1 MTTYTVTRHPHGVA
15 ITGPVPVEELSSL
28 TGVYADRGLV
38 WLDALIAEE
47 LGATAVFVSEESMK
61 EWREELGLDREN
73 DDE

>member
-1 MTTYTVTRHPHGVA
+1 MTTYTVTRQPHGVA
-15 ITGPVPVEELSSL
+15 ITGPIPVTELSAL

-38 WLDALIAEE
+38 WLDAMIAQEI
-47 LGATAVFVSEESMK
+47 GATAVFVSEESMK